1 MNSGNAK
8 TICLIVDDLTF
19 RGGAHI
25 ATLALAEELVTLGTT
40 VDVATMSDESAID
53 SLKGGASG
61 IKRIK
66 PKAGFIG
73 RVLRFVGMSAGGVWP
88 VCQFEH
94 AGELRRWLESH
105 DTVCCVSECSPLR
118 WLTASLGGSCRKVQ
132 MIHTDYVG
140 WRQYSPD
147 AHRVTRLD
155 RFLYSKMDCV
165 AVVGKKNAERMKAL
179 LSGLADKIVPFYN
192 IIKDGVK
199 TSFGGIETEC
209 SSGRF
214 KIATIGRPNW
224 GPPKKTEASIEVA
237 AELKRRGC
245 DFDWIVYGN
254 GPGDQV
260 SRLKN
265 YARSLCV
272 EDCFCF
278 AGFTQDVGTVLRA
291 ADVMALFSAYEG
303 CANAVYESLLCGT
316 PVLATDVGCAR
327 EQIKDNVTG
336 RVLDMD
342 VHGIADAIESLIKD
356 RNIVRQWK
364 KNLAGYEYDNAKAL
378 KGLMEV
384 LGVGLK

>member
-1 MNSGNAK
+1 
-8 TICLIVDDLTF
+8 
-19 RGGAHI
+19 
-25 ATLALAEELVTLGTT
+25 
-40 VDVATMSDESAID
+40 
-53 SLKGGASG
+53 
-61 IKRIK
+61 
-66 PKAGFIG
+66 
-73 RVLRFVGMSAGGVWP
+73 
-88 VCQFEH
+88 
-94 AGELRRWLESH
+94 
-105 DTVCCVSECSPLR
+105 
-118 WLTASLGGSCRKVQ
+118 

-147 AHRVTRLD
+147 AHSVTRLD

-165 AVVGKKNAERMKAL
+165 AVVGKRNSERMKAL
-179 LSGLADKIVPFYN
+179 LPGLADKIVPFYN
-192 IIKDGVK
+192 IIKDSKIADYVGEMPQC
-199 TSFGGIETEC
+199 GDH
-209 SSGRF
+209 F

-303 CANAVYESLLCGT
+303 CSNAVYESLLCGT

-378 KGLMEV
+378 GGLMEV
-384 LGVGLK
+384 LGVG